1 MFYAQYFF
9 ERVIIAKLLDSK
21 SIDDEKQEV
30 LTWRNTLLRKVKSY
44 IDNNF
49 NPSKV
54 DKVNMID
61 QTKDN
66 FTQPLSV
73 KKF

>member
-1 MFYAQYFF
+1 MSYAQYFI

>member
-1 MFYAQYFF
+1 MSYAQYFI

-21 SIDDEKQEV
+21 SIDDEKHKV

>member
-21 SIDDEKQEV
+21 SIDDENQEV